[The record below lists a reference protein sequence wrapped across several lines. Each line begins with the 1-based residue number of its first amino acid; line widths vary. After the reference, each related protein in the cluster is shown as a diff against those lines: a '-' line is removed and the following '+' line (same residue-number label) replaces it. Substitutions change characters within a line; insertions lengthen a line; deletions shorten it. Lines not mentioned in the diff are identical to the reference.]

1 MRKLDFYPRLALRSL
16 RLNGKF
22 YLPYLLSGVVSAAM
36 LYDILF
42 LNMNTGVARLK
53 GANAVQGLL
62 GFGAL
67 IVALFSFALI
77 CYTNGFLMKRRQ
89 KELGLYNILGMEKR
103 HLARLLFWETV
114 YSALICILGGLL
126 LGILLSKLFLLLLCA
141 IIRTS
146 VPFGFEVPGEAVLYT
161 AVVFGGIY
169 LFTFLLNLFRLGR
182 VRPIELLK
190 GSETGERE
198 PRTKWLLALMGFVTM
213 AAGYY
218 LSVTVQDP
226 LRALG
231 IFFIAV
237 MLVIIG
243 TYCLFIAGS
252 IWVLKALRKNKKFY
266 YQPRHFTNLSG
277 MLHRMKRNGA
287 GLATICILSTMVL
300 VTISTTLCLY
310 AGADR
315 VIGSLYGREV
325 QTYVFGGG
333 PENREKVMAVYEQV
347 LRERGVEGRNLT
359 AFCAYADEPEYNWRT
374 AAAPY
379 FDRGVTEEVLGDP
392 SGQVFLTYV
401 GCDVDK
407 DANTYELRLALESGV
422 NDLCSDPAFAY
433 DRTFTD
439 DGRGDRFD
447 YWSSLGGFFFI
458 GLFLGSLFLM
468 AAVLIV
474 YYKQVSEGYED
485 VRSFQIMQQVG
496 MAQSEVKATIQT
508 QIMSVFFLPLLV
520 AACHTAGAFPMTE
533 KLIALFG
540 LSNQRLFL
548 LCSAVTLLIFALV
561 YYLVYRLTA
570 REYYRIVKR

>member
-1 MRKLDFYPRLALRSL
+1 MRKLDFYPRLALRSI

-22 YLPYLLSGVVSAAM
+22 YLPYLLSGAISAAM

-42 LNMNTGVARLK
+42 LNMNTGVARSSVS
-53 GANAVQGLL
+53 ALL

-67 IVALFSFALI
+67 VVALFSLALI
-77 CYTNGFLMKRRQ
+77 LYTNGFLMKRRQ

-103 HLARLLFWETV
+103 HLGRLLLWEGV
-114 YSALICILGGLL
+114 YTALICIGGGLL

-161 AVVFGGIY
+161 VVAFGGIY

-182 VRPIELLK
+182 VKPIELLK
-190 GSETGERE
+190 GSESGERE
-198 PRTKWLLALMGFVTM
+198 PRTKWLLALVGVVTM
-213 AAGYY
+213 VAGYY

-231 IFFIAV
+231 VFFIAV
-237 MLVIIG
+237 VLVIIG
-243 TYCLFIAGS
+243 TYALFIAGS
-252 IWVLKALRKNKKFY
+252 IWVLKALRRNKKFY
-266 YQPRHFTNLSG
+266 YQPRHFTAVSG
-277 MLHRMKRNGA
+277 MLHRMKRNAA

-310 AGADR
+310 AGADQL
-315 VIGSLYGREV
+315 IGSLYGRDV

-333 PENREKVMAVYEQV
+333 PENREKVMAAYERV
-347 LRERGVEGRNLT
+347 LRERGIEGKNLT
-359 AFCAYADEPEYNWRT
+359 AFCAYADEPEYNMRT

-379 FDRGVTEEVLGDP
+379 FDRGVTDEVLGDP
-392 SGQVFLTYV
+392 AGEVFFTYV
-401 GCDVDK
+401 GCDVGEDE
-407 DANTYELRLALESGV
+407 NTYELGMALTSAVE
-422 NDLCSDPAFAY
+422 DLCSGPTFVY
-433 DRTFTD
+433 DRLFTD
-439 DGRGDRFD
+439 DGRGNRFD

-485 VRSFQIMQQVG
+485 AQSFNIMQQVG
-496 MAQSEVKATIQT
+496 MTEPEVKTTIRT

-520 AACHTAGAFPMTE
+520 AACHTAGAFPMTK
-533 KLIALFG
+533 KLVSLFG
-540 LSNQRLFL
+540 LDNVGLFA
-548 LCSAVTLLIFALV
+548 LCSGATLLIFALV
-561 YYLVYRLTA
+561 YYGIYRLTA
-570 REYYRIVKR
+570 REYYRIVRR